1 MIKRTLLFLMLL
13 TVTLG
18 FSQHI
23 PVLKVKDKPLG
34 LSSLDIKIDVVGNI
48 ATTTYDMLFH
58 NPTDAIL
65 EGQLDFPLGDG
76 HNVSRFALD
85 VNGKLRDAV
94 VVDKELGRIAFE
106 DVVRRRVDPALLE
119 KGTGN
124 NYKARIYP
132 IPANGYKRVVL
143 AYEQEL
149 LYKEDAN
156 YYNLPLNFKNKLD
169 DFTLEITVF
178 EQTYKPVI
186 EKGQISGLQFS
197 NWDKNFKTTVT
208 KKNYIPNN
216 SLLIKIPTPV
226 DSEKIVV
233 YDNYFYAY
241 KTVSSKKRRRFK
253 SENITLYWDAS
264 LSMKNRDLE
273 KELNLLESYFSDV
286 KNIDVTF
293 IAFSN
298 TVLKNK
304 SFKVKNGH
312 WEALKDVI
320 KNTIYD
326 GATNYD
332 VIYNLHTTTDVS
344 FLFSDGIASLSDYNF
359 KTSKPIFIVNSL
371 VKSNFPKLNQLA
383 ELSNGAYVNLNTLSQ
398 PEALTL
404 ITYEPY
410 KFISY
415 TTNSSTLEM
424 YPKSPKSINND
435 FSIAGK
441 NFMNGDI
448 VTLNFGFG
456 NKISQSI
463 DLKIKASGN
472 SNPIAKRVWAQQKLN
487 ALASDSKANKSE
499 ITQLGID
506 YSLVTDYT
514 SLIVLENIMDYVRY
528 KITPPEELLEEY
540 NTIVAEIEQRKKEKS
555 TISNAVSLTTR
566 NEIPDAMVS
575 EDNWTP
581 SQGGVEGLLRTTP
594 GVLNETEE
602 TVDFMTAPQDIEQD
616 EEIIEVDELRLAEP
630 SSNSISNAVNLRRDG
645 QNDKKYTGKLV
656 VKERTLDTDY
666 IKALSKTKSLEDAYH
681 LYLEQRKD
689 YIKVPAYYSDVSSY
703 FKNRFN
709 ENIYASRILSNISET
724 DFDDYELLK
733 VYAYQLQLNFESDLA
748 VFIFERILEL
758 RPEDSQS
765 YRDLALAYQKV
776 GQCQEALDL
785 FNSIV
790 TGTIYENSNRRIFP
804 GMKLIAQNEIKHL
817 IQNYKEDLDLTA
829 IDKNL
834 IKAINIDIRVVVD
847 WNHNDTDI
855 DLHVIDP
862 NLEECF
868 YSHPQTKLGGIISPD
883 MTQGFGPEEF
893 VLEKAKKGDYFI
905 KIKYYGDRYQKAE
918 NPTFMKVTIYKYYGT
933 KRESK
938 AIKMIRLTNKDE
950 FEMIAK
956 VSI

>member
-1 MIKRTLLFLMLL
+1 MKQRTLLSLMLL
-13 TVTLG
+13 FVAFG
-18 FSQHI
+18 YSQNT
-23 PVLKVKDKPLG
+23 PTLKVKDKPLG
-34 LSSLDIKIDVVGNI
+34 LSSLDIQVDVVGNI
-48 ATTTYDMLFH
+48 ATTTYDMLFY
-58 NPTDAIL
+58 NPTNTIL

-106 DVVRRRVDPALLE
+106 DVVRRQVDPALLE

-132 IPANGYKRVVL
+132 IPAKGYKRVVL

-169 DFTLEITVF
+169 DFTLEIIVF
-178 EQTYKPVI
+178 EQKSKPVI

-197 NWDKNFKTTVT
+197 NWDKNFKTTVS

-216 SLLIKIPTPV
+216 SLLIKIPMPI
-226 DSEKIVV
+226 DAEKILV

-241 KTVSSKKRRRFK
+241 KTLSLKKRLRFK
-253 SENITLYWDAS
+253 PKNITIYWDAS
-264 LSMKNRDLE
+264 LSTESRNLE
-273 KELNLLESYFSDV
+273 KELSMLEAYFSEIKNVDV
-286 KNIDVTF
+286 SF

-298 TVLKNK
+298 TVLKNT
-304 SFKVKNGH
+304 SFTIENGN
-312 WEALKDVI
+312 WNTLKEEI
-320 KNTIYD
+320 QNTIYD

-332 VIYNLHTTTDVS
+332 VIYNLNNTTDVS
-344 FLFSDGIASLSDYNF
+344 FLFSDGMASLSDYNF
-359 KTSKPIFIVNSL
+359 KTSKPLFVVNSL
-371 VKSNFPKLNQLA
+371 VKSNFQKLNQLA
-383 ELSNGAYVNLNTLSQ
+383 ELSNGAYVNLNTLSES
-398 PEALTL
+398 EALKL

-415 TTNSSTLEM
+415 STNSSTLEM
-424 YPKSPKSINND
+424 YPKGPKSIDND

-441 NFMNGDI
+441 NFKNGDI

-456 NKISQSI
+456 NKITQSI
-463 DLKIKASGN
+463 DLKIKTSENAN
-472 SNPIAKRVWAQQKLN
+472 SMAKRLWAQQKLN
-487 ALASDSKANKSE
+487 ALASDSKANKSD

-514 SLIVLENIMDYVRY
+514 SLIVLENVMDYVRY

-540 NTIVAEIEQRKKEKS
+540 NKLLAEIEQREKEES
-555 TISNAVSLTTR
+555 TISNAVSLR
-566 NEIPDAMVS
+566 RRPSANAMVS
-575 EDNWTP
+575 EDDWTP
-581 SQGGVEGLLRTTP
+581 SQGTLSDFINEDETTI
-594 GVLNETEE
+594 N
-602 TVDFMTAPQDIEQD
+602 FMTAPNLMDLD
-616 EEIIEVDELRLAEP
+616 EEIIEVEEMRLEEP
-630 SSNSISNAVNLRRDG
+630 SDDTLNSAVSLSRERQDL
-645 QNDKKYTGKLV
+645 KKYTGKLV

-666 IKALSKTKSLEDAYH
+666 IKALSKTKSLEDAYKF
-681 LYLEQRKD
+681 YLEQRKD
-689 YIKVPAYYSDVSSY
+689 YLKIPSYYSDVSTY
-703 FKNRFN
+703 FQNRFDDT
-709 ENIYASRILSNISET
+709 IYASRILSNIAET

-733 VYAYQLQLNFESDLA
+733 VYAYQLQLNYENDLA
-748 VFIFERILEL
+748 VFIFQRILEL

-765 YRDLALAYQKV
+765 YRDLALAYQKT
-776 GQCQEALDL
+776 GKCQEALDL
-785 FNSIV
+785 FNSII
-790 TGTIYENSNRRIFP
+790 TEEIYKNSKRRIFP
-804 GMKLIAQNEIKHL
+804 GMQLIAQNEIKHL
-817 IQNYKEDLDLTA
+817 IQNYKDDLDLSS
-829 IDKNL
+829 IDKESLSEINL
-834 IKAINIDIRVVVD
+834 DIRVVVD

-855 DLHVIDP
+855 DLHIIDP

-868 YSHPQTKLGGIISPD
+868 YSHPKTKLGGIMSPD

-893 VLEKAKKGDYFI
+893 VLEKAKKGDYFV
-905 KIKYYGDRYQKAE
+905 KIKYYGDRYQKAD

-938 AIKMIRLTNKDE
+938 EIKMIRLTNKDE

-956 VSI
+956 VTI